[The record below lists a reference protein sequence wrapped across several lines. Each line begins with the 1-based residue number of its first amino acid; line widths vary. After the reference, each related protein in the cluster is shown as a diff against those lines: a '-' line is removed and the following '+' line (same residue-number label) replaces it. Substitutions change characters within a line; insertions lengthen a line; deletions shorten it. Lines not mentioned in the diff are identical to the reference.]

1 MTEQLV
7 MFKDNLEE
15 FAKKYR
21 KEIAKNPEFRAQF
34 QKMCTQIGVD
44 PLACN
49 IPLIP
54 CPPCP

>member
-1 MTEQLV
+1 